1 MISRILNR
9 MISYEG
15 GTIPNMEQEE
25 GEDDGHGGKKKVMK
39 RKKVSLSLLPHFVFI
54 MFQIQFEETMLPHF
68 VFIMFQIQFEETKLP
83 CVVNDIRVCF
93 CKFLM

>member
-25 GEDDGHGGKKKVMK
+25 GEDDGHGGKKKVIK
-39 RKKVSLSLLPHFVFI
+39 QKKVSLSLFPHFVFV
-54 MFQIQFEETMLPHF
+54 FVTFKIQFEEK
-68 VFIMFQIQFEETKLP
+68 Q
-83 CVVNDIRVCF
+83 NDLLRHSGL
-93 CKFLM
+93 FL